1 MAGVLRRPDFI
12 SCPYFVPRRR
22 DQRHRRLRLGAA
34 PCKQMARLALWAL
47 AAAAVMPTAGGHAT
61 AQTPLA
67 KGQPR
72 ARLPRRLE
80 GYSARRLADEDD
92 WTDGPAGF
100 CDGDEAELG
109 ETASRE
115 DCIDTCDD
123 AGYEAM
129 TWDTIS
135 TTCYC
140 FIEEWCDCIDEY
152 DAEDEWCWCGEK
164 DGFEP
169 EEMSE
174 SECAAAGC
182 EYESGSEDGGWTE
195 CNCEEAMCA
204 SAGGEWQC
212 EAYGPMAFKGFPP
225 PEVCGYSSYSY
236 SYSYD
241 PFMPCPDLDSAYLTC
256 VETADDPAAASA
268 GLGWSC
274 CDIGTFPTTCSGMQT
289 YSEFQDAC
297 GDPAPECAAEWTAY
311 VECVYAEIL
320 DEINN
325 DLYGTAPLECD
336 LNCNPSDPT
345 PRPVAAP
352 APTPLD
358 AALKGSD
365 AAAARGPFFA
375 ATAALLGAATALA
388 R

>member
-1 MAGVLRRPDFI
+1 MGG
-12 SCPYFVPRRR
+12 
-22 DQRHRRLRLGAA
+22 RHADSRWTRHWTDATGEGAA
-34 PCKQMARLALWAL
+34 
-47 AAAAVMPTAGGHAT
+47 AG
-61 AQTPLA
+61 Q
-67 KGQPR
+67 R
-72 ARLPRRLE
+72 VYRPRRLE

-140 FIEEWCDCIDEY
+140 FIEEWCDCVDEY
-152 DAEDEWCWCGEK
+152 DAEDADEWCWCGEK

-182 EYESGSEDGGWTE
+182 EYESGSEDGGPS
-195 CNCEEAMCA
+195 AIVRKPCA
-204 SAGGEWQC
+204 RRPGVSGSARPLGRWLSR
-212 EAYGPMAFKGFPP
+212 ASR
-225 PEVCGYSSYSY
+225 PEVCGAYSRGLDEDSYDG
-236 SYSYD
+236 D

-256 VETADDPAAASA
+256 VETAAQNGVDASA

-274 CDIGTFPTTCSGMQT
+274 CDEDAVRRSRTTCAGMQT

-297 GDPAPECAAEWTAY
+297 GDPAPECAAEWSTY
-311 VECVYAEIL
+311 IECVYAEVL
-320 DEINN
+320 DVMNE
-325 DLYGTAPLECD
+325 DLTGAAPLNCD
-336 LNCNPSDPT
+336 A
-345 PRPVAAP
+345 VARGADGRRRSGRRC
-352 APTPLD
+352 AGRD
-358 AALKGSD
+358 GSS
-365 AAAARGPFFA
+365 ARGPFFA